1 MSPIRLKKLWK
12 GDVSA
17 LVERLAQAARA
28 PIVVLDEREAVLL
41 ATENAVADAL
51 PKFPITLEEEVLG
64 WTMPAPKPLAW
75 LPICALL

>member
-28 PIVVLDEREAVLL
+28 VTLLRAGQEQVGQALERADRALYEAKRGGRDRVVAV
-41 ATENAVADAL
+41 E
-51 PKFPITLEEEVLG
+51 G
-64 WTMPAPKPLAW
+64 
-75 LPICALL
+75 